1 MTPGDEAAAAASGSA
16 SGNGPLPSDR
26 RRVDRRAVARVA
38 DLSLPELRRIVVTSL
53 LGAAVLVL
61 FLWMVRT
68 VIIAAILGVVIAA
81 YLRPLYEWMKA
92 RVRYRNTAAL
102 LTLILVIVPVVGAL
116 VYSYLELTK
125 VIEYVTTHTTEISAR
140 IDQAVERFTVFE
152 GPKASQS
159 IRNWVLRAANYGSSI
174 PNALAEALAE
184 FAVAAAIFL
193 FTAFYI
199 FTDSER
205 VVAYVR
211 SKIPPR
217 YAELSH
223 AFEVN
228 VRGVLYGAIYAT
240 LLTQAIKTV
249 IIFGLNII
257 LDVPLAGPLAL
268 LSFIIGFFPIVGS
281 WSVYL
286 PVALW
291 LLIFRQAPGSALIMV
306 LVGGVVNTLIISN
319 YLRPKLAAQKSRVL
333 NFYWM
338 FLGLVTGVYTFGLA
352 GILLGPILIG
362 LLKAVVDTVT
372 ENASWPTPDAEPS
385 EPSVPGGSPALAAAP
400 TAAPSA
406 AAPPVAGRVA

>member
-1 MTPGDEAAAAASGSA
+1 MTPGDALPPPPAPA
-16 SGNGPLPSDR
+16 PVPSDR
-26 RRVDRRAVARVA
+26 RRVDRRSVARVA

-53 LGAAVLVL
+53 LGAVVLVL

-68 VIIAAILGVVIAA
+68 VIIAAILGIVIAA
-81 YLRPLYEWMKA
+81 YLRPMYEWMLA
-92 RVRYRNTAAL
+92 RTKHKNSAAMI
-102 LTLILVIVPVVGAL
+102 TLIIVIVPVVAAL
-116 VYSYLELTK
+116 VYSYMELTK
-125 VIEYVTTHTTEISAR
+125 VIEYVTTHTGEIADR
-140 IDQAVERFTVFE
+140 IDMAVERFTVFH
-152 GPKASQS
+152 GPKSSES
-159 IRNWVLRAANYGSSI
+159 IRSWVLRAANYGASI
-174 PNALAEALAE
+174 PNALASAVSG
-184 FAVAAAIFL
+184 FAVGAAIFL

-199 FTDSER
+199 FTDSEK
-205 VVAYVR
+205 VVAWVR

-217 YAELSH
+217 YAELSA

-240 LLTQAIKTV
+240 LVTQAIKTV
-249 IIFGLNII
+249 IIFALNVI
-257 LDVPLAGPLAL
+257 LRVPLAGPLAI

-286 PVALW
+286 PVAAW
-291 LLIFRQAPGSALIMV
+291 LLIFRQAPGSALVMV

-338 FLGLVTGVYTFGLA
+338 FVGLVTGVYTFGLA

-372 ENASWPTPDAEPS
+372 ESTSWYTADGELLAPPSSGAGAEA
-385 EPSVPGGSPALAAAP
+385 GAAA
-400 TAAPSA
+400 ASSE
-406 AAPPVAGRVA
+406 RVA

>member
-1 MTPGDEAAAAASGSA
+1 MTQGDAHAPAVGAAAAPRALEQHPPPPPPPTPPPAAPVGA
-16 SGNGPLPSDR
+16 SDR
-26 RRVDRRAVARVA
+26 RRLDRRSVSRVA

-68 VIIAAILGVVIAA
+68 VIIAAILGIVIAA
-81 YLRPLYEWMKA
+81 YLRPLYEWMLR
-92 RVRYRNTAAL
+92 RVKRRNVAAL
-102 LTLILVIVPVVGAL
+102 LTLIIVIVPIVGAL

-125 VIEYVTTHTTEISAR
+125 VIEYVTTHTGEISTR
-140 IDQAVERFTVFE
+140 IDQAVDRFTVFE
-152 GPKASQS
+152 GPEASAS
-159 IRNWVLRAANYGSSI
+159 IRSWVLRAANYGASL
-174 PNALAEALAE
+174 PNALAEALSG

-193 FTAFYI
+193 FTAFYL
-199 FTDSER
+199 FTDSEK

-211 SKIPPR
+211 AKIPPR
-217 YAELSH
+217 YAELSA

-249 IIFGLNII
+249 IIFALNVV
-257 LDVPLAGPLAL
+257 LQVPLAGPLAI

-291 LLIFRQAPGSALIMV
+291 LLVFRQEPGSALVMV
-306 LVGGVVNTLIISN
+306 LVGGVLNTLIISN
-319 YLRPKLAAQKSRVL
+319 YLRPKLAATKSRVL

-338 FLGLVTGVYTFGLA
+338 FVGLVTGVYTFGLA

-362 LLKAVVDTVT
+362 MLKAVVDTVT
-372 ENASWPTPDAEPS
+372 ESTSWYTADAE
-385 EPSVPGGSPALAAAP
+385 GGPAPAAP
-400 TAAPSA
+400 DERIA
-406 AAPPVAGRVA
+406 